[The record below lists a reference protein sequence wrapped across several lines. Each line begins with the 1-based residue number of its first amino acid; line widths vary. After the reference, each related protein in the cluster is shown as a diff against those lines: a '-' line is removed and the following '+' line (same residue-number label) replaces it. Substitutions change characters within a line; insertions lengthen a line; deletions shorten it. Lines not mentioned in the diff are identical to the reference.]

1 MYRVEFQ
8 AMLREDEQR
17 EAVQCEAGGFGDER
31 REAVQHEDEQREN
44 KHQLDFQ
51 QILFQELEKQ
61 Q

>member
-1 MYRVEFQ
+1 MHRVEFQ
-8 AMLREDEQR
+8 AMQR

-51 QILFQELEKQ
+51 KILLQGLEKQ
-61 Q
+61 E